1 MQPWIQAPPLKV
13 PRYGLAA
20 VNAAAPSPGSPLL
33 IYAIGGGEFSAGDFA
48 LNTVETYDPLT
59 QASWSPVVAAMPT
72 PRVGLAAATLGRVH
86 TFGGK
91 DASTQKVVP
100 THEVYDPATGAWSPA
115 RDMPTARS
123 GLAAVATPG
132 GLIYALGGFDGQ
144 GNILATV
151 EIYDPST
158 NNWRTSKPMP
168 TPRANLAAVFFGPDQ
183 NIYAIGG
190 RNNNGV
196 LDTVEIF
203 NPQFGWQQSV
213 PLSEPISALAA
224 VAGPKTPRIYA
235 IGGFD
240 RNLTP
245 LASIFSYDPNEVDN
259 GWVELFPMPTAR
271 GFLAAVTGSDG
282 LIYAIGGVDQMGQN
296 NVIDNVVGSVEAFT
310 FG

>member
-1 MQPWIQAPPLKV
+1 
-13 PRYGLAA
+13 
-20 VNAAAPSPGSPLL
+20 
-33 IYAIGGGEFSAGDFA
+33 
-48 LNTVETYDPLT
+48 
-59 QASWSPVVAAMPT
+59 
-72 PRVGLAAATLGRVH
+72 
-86 TFGGK
+86 
-91 DASTQKVVP
+91 
-100 THEVYDPATGAWSPA
+100 
-115 RDMPTARS
+115 MPTARS

>member
-1 MQPWIQAPPLKV
+1 
-13 PRYGLAA
+13 
-20 VNAAAPSPGSPLL
+20 
-33 IYAIGGGEFSAGDFA
+33 
-48 LNTVETYDPLT
+48 
-59 QASWSPVVAAMPT
+59 MPT

-203 NPQFGWQQSV
+203 NPTVW
-213 PLSEPISALAA
+213 
-224 VAGPKTPRIYA
+224 VATER
-235 IGGFD
+235 
-240 RNLTP
+240 
-245 LASIFSYDPNEVDN
+245 
-259 GWVELFPMPTAR
+259 TAR
-271 GFLAAVTGSDG
+271 CEIATRAATRRFYRQNIGCGDG
-282 LIYAIGGVDQMGQN
+282 GLLPATHQQI
-296 NVIDNVVGSVEAFT
+296 
-310 FG
+310 